1 MQILARAAATL
12 VFGMAA
18 FHGYGTLVVL
28 YSLLSRREVEMQVF
42 FIRGS
47 SHQTLA
53 EFMTMIMIIGFVLSV
68 IPGILLCLTF
78 GLWKQKIWAWW
89 CSFVAIGFI
98 LLPHATEMQHLI
110 PQAQVG
116 HRYLLTYGI
125 LTLAVLL
132 FSAPAFF
139 KQTQATA

>member
-1 MQILARAAATL
+1 MKIAARVAAAL

-18 FHGYGTLVVL
+18 FHSYGTLIVL

-47 SHQTLA
+47 SHQTLS
-53 EFMTMIMIIGFVLSV
+53 EFMTRVMVIG
-68 IPGILLCLTF
+68 GILTFIVSILLWLTV
-78 GLWKQKIWAWW
+78 GLWQQKSWAWW
-89 CSFVAIGFI
+89 SSFVVIGLI

-116 HRYLLTYGI
+116 HRYLIVYGLT
-125 LTLAVLL
+125 TLVLL
-132 FSAPAFF
+132 LLSAPAFF
-139 KQTQATA
+139 RQARTTA

>member
-1 MQILARAAATL
+1 MQILAQIAATL

-18 FHGYGTLVVL
+18 FHSYGTLLVL
-28 YSLLSRREVEMQVF
+28 YSLLSQREVHSPVF

-47 SHQTLA
+47 SHQTSA
-53 EFMTMIMIIGFVLSV
+53 EFMTMIMVIGVVLS
-68 IPGILLCLTF
+68 IIAAILLCLTV
-78 GLWKQKIWAWW
+78 GLWKQKVWAWW
-89 CSFVAIGFI
+89 SSFVVIGFV

-125 LTLAVLL
+125 LTLVVLL
-132 FSAPAFF
+132 LSAPAFF
-139 KQTQATA
+139 KQTRTTA